1 MTTLQIFYTYLLM
14 IPAFFA
20 VDLVWLGVVAKDLYA
35 KEMGDLLA
43 KTINWPAALAF
54 YFIFIFGVLYF
65 AVLPAVEKDSFTTVL
80 RNGALFGFFAYATYD
95 LTNLATTEGWPTK
108 LVFID
113 MAWGTVLSLSVA
125 TAGWYIAQ
133 WVR

>member
-1 MTTLQIFYTYLLM
+1 M

-20 VDLVWLGVVAKDLYA
+20 VDLVWLGVVAKDIYA

-43 KTINWPAALAF
+43 KSINWPAAFAF

-65 AVLPAVEKDSFTTVL
+65 AVLPAVDKDSFTTVL
-80 RNGALFGFFAYATYD
+80 RNGALFGFLAYATYD